1 MKPVVYFGVVKRC
14 QLGISE
20 KGWKINME
28 NEKKS
33 CKLMCEV
40 QYCKAV
46 YICVDKLC
54 DCAD

>member
-1 MKPVVYFGVVKRC
+1 MKPVVCFGVVERC
-14 QLGISE
+14 KLEISE
-20 KGWKINME
+20 KGWKINVE
-28 NEKKS
+28 NGKKS

-54 DCAD
+54 D